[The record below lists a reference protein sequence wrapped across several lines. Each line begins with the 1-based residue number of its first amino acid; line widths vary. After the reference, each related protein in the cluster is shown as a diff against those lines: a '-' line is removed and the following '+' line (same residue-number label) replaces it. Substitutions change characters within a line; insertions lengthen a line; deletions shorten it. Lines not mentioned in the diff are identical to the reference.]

1 MPGPFI
7 AKITSSWLAVVDLL
21 GDRTTT
27 IHELHQ
33 KYGPSVRIGPREISF
48 SNTEMVKTIYG
59 QRSDFMKAPVY
70 DHFSVHP
77 VGIFSM
83 RDRVEHGQRR
93 RLLSHV
99 FSQSN
104 LLETEALI
112 GQIIEKM
119 TARVRKEQGR
129 PVDALGLF
137 RLTALEIVGTFFL
150 RMCTHFA
157 C

>member
-1 MPGPFI
+1 
-7 AKITSSWLAVVDLL
+7 
-21 GDRTTT
+21 
-27 IHELHQ
+27 
-33 KYGPSVRIGPREISF
+33 
-48 SNTEMVKTIYG
+48 
-59 QRSDFMKAPVY
+59 MKAPVY

-119 TARVRKEQGR
+119 TARVIKEQGR
-129 PVDALGLF
+129 PVDVLGLF

>member
-1 MPGPFI
+1 M
-7 AKITSSWLAVVDLL
+7 

-27 IHELHQ
+27 IHRLHQ
-33 KYGPSVRIGPREISF
+33 KYGPSVRIGPREVSF
-48 SNTEMVKTIYG
+48 SNTEMVKTIYC

-83 RDRVEHGQRR
+83 RDKAEHSQRR
-93 RLLSHV
+93 RLLSHA

-104 LLETEALI
+104 ILDTETLI

-119 TARVRKEQGR
+119 IARVRNGQGR
-129 PVDALGLF
+129 LIDVLSLF
-137 RLTALEIVGTFFL
+137 RLTALEIVGTVLL
-150 RMCTHFA
+150 RETITQFVVNIVFQVNYSLGNPLVH
-157 C
+157 